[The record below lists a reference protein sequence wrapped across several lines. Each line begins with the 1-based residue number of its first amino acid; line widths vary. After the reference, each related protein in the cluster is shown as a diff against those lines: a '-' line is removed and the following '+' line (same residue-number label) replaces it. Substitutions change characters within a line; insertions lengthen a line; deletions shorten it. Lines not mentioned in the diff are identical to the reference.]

1 MRDKGRT
8 VDGNERKAAQV
19 LDECLRGI
27 ESGQV
32 TVEDCLRL
40 HPEFGDSLGPLLTLA
55 VQTQQGLAPAGP
67 SGVVRDQTE
76 ARLLNRLHKETASGL
91 RTPPPSIRRAW
102 RRQPAFAL
110 ASLSLILSLVVLTTG
125 VAYASTEALPGDL
138 LYPVKHGLE
147 QARLAIS
154 TTSEGDTALL
164 VGFADERLAEAEALA
179 AAGRLADLEL
189 ALQGYESEITALV
202 GLVEEVPAGAS
213 DGPLEDVES
222 RLSHHLEVLA
232 RVRTRVPASAQQA
245 IGNAIERAG
254 QGRSAIEQ
262 VRAGGNPSDQ
272 APGQQGR
279 PTDEPGGSPQ
289 GGRGHGGGS
298 GVNPAGNPN
307 HGHSGRS
314 VWPTPG
320 PPGEG

>member
-1 MRDKGRT
+1 MRDKGRI
-8 VDGNERKAAQV
+8 VDGSERKAAQV

-40 HPEFGDSLGPLLTLA
+40 HPEFRDSLGPLLALA
-55 VQTQQGLAPAGP
+55 VQTQQGLAPAAP
-67 SGVVRDQTE
+67 SGVVRDQIE

-102 RRQPAFAL
+102 SRRPAFAL
-110 ASLSLILSLVVLTTG
+110 ASLSLVLSLLVLTAG
-125 VAYASTEALPGDL
+125 VAYASAEALPGDL
-138 LYPVKHGLE
+138 LYTVKQGLE

-154 TTSEGDTALL
+154 TTPEGDTALL
-164 VGFADERLAEAEALA
+164 VSFADERLAEAEALA

-189 ALQGYESEITALV
+189 ALQGYEREITAL
-202 GLVEEVPAGAS
+202 LTLTEEVSTEGS
-213 DGPLEDVES
+213 TGLLENLES

-232 RVRTRVPASAQQA
+232 RVRTHVPVSAQQA

-262 VRAGGNPSDQ
+262 ARGRGNPSDQ
-272 APGQQGR
+272 APGQQGM
-279 PTDEPGGSPQ
+279 PTEQPHGNPQ
-289 GGRGHGGGS
+289 GDQGHGGG
-298 GVNPAGNPN
+298 GQAGGPN
-307 HGHSGRS
+307 NDRGGGSARATPS
-314 VWPTPG
+314 PTVA
-320 PPGEG
+320 E

>member
-40 HPEFGDSLGPLLTLA
+40 HPEFGGSLGPLLTLA
-55 VQTQQGLAPAGP
+55 VQTQQGLAPAAP
-67 SGVVRDQTE
+67 SGVVRGQIE
-76 ARLLNRLHKETASGL
+76 ARLLNRVHKETASGL

-102 RRQPAFAL
+102 SRRPVFAL
-110 ASLSLILSLVVLTTG
+110 ASLSLILSLLVLTTG

-138 LYPVKHGLE
+138 LYPVKQGLE

-154 TTSEGDTALL
+154 TTPEGDTALL

-179 AAGRLADLEL
+179 AAGRLADFEL
-189 ALQGYESEITALV
+189 ALQGYESEISALV
-202 GLVEEVPAGAS
+202 GLVEEVPAGVG
-213 DGPLEDVES
+213 DGPLEAVES

-232 RVRTRVPASAQQA
+232 RVRTHVPASAQQA

-262 VRAGGNPSDQ
+262 ARGRGNPSDQ

-279 PTDEPGGSPQ
+279 PAEQPPGNPQ
-289 GGRGHGGGS
+289 GDRGHGGG
-298 GVNPAGNPN
+298 GQAGGPN
-307 HGHSGRS
+307 NDRGGGSARATPS
-314 VWPTPG
+314 PTMA
-320 PPGEG
+320 E

>member
-1 MRDKGRT
+1 

-40 HPEFGDSLGPLLTLA
+40 HPEFRDSLGPLLALA
-55 VQTQQGLAPAGP
+55 VQTQQGLAPAAP
-67 SGVVRDQTE
+67 SSVVRDQTE
-76 ARLLNRLHKETASGL
+76 ARLLNRLHKETASGR
-91 RTPPPSIRRAW
+91 RTRPPLPRRAW
-102 RRQPAFAL
+102 RRPAFAL
-110 ASLSLILSLVVLTTG
+110 ASLSLILSLLVLTTG
-125 VAYASTEALPGDL
+125 VTYASAEALPGDL
-138 LYPVKHGLE
+138 LYPVKQGLE

-154 TTSEGDTALL
+154 TTPEGDTALL

-179 AAGRLADLEL
+179 AAGRLVDLES

-202 GLVEEVPAGAS
+202 GLAEEIPAGAS

-262 VRAGGNPSDQ
+262 ARGRGNPSDQ

-279 PTDEPGGSPQ
+279 PTEEPHGNPQ
-289 GGRGHGGGS
+289 GDRGHGGG
-298 GVNPAGNPN
+298 GQAGGPN
-307 HGHSGRS
+307 NDRGRGS
-314 VWPTPG
+314 PRPTPS
-320 PPGEG
+320 PTAAE

>member
-40 HPEFGDSLGPLLTLA
+40 HPEFRDSLGPLLTLA
-55 VQTQQGLAPAGP
+55 VQTQQGLAPAAP
-67 SGVVRDQTE
+67 SSVVRDQTE

-102 RRQPAFAL
+102 SRRPAFAL
-110 ASLSLILSLVVLTTG
+110 ASLSLILSVLILTTG
-125 VAYASTEALPGDL
+125 VAYASAEALPGDL
-138 LYPVKHGLE
+138 LYPVKQGLE

-154 TTSEGDTALL
+154 TTPEGDTALL
-164 VGFADERLAEAEALA
+164 VGFADERLAEVEALA
-179 AAGRLADLEL
+179 AAGRLADLES

-202 GLVEEVPAGAS
+202 GLAEEIPAGAS
-213 DGPLEDVES
+213 AGPLEDVES

-232 RVRTRVPASAQQA
+232 RVRTRAPASAQQA

-254 QGRSAIEQ
+254 QGRSAIEHA
-262 VRAGGNPSDQ
+262 RGRGNPSDQ

-279 PTDEPGGSPQ
+279 PTEEPHGNPQ
-289 GGRGHGGGS
+289 GDRGHGGG
-298 GVNPAGNPN
+298 GQAGGSNN
-307 HGHSGRS
+307 DRGRGS
-314 VWPTPG
+314 PRPTPS
-320 PPGEG
+320 PTVAE

>member
-1 MRDKGRT
+1 M
-8 VDGNERKAAQV
+8 DGNERKAAQV

-55 VQTQQGLAPAGP
+55 VQTQQGLAPAAP
-67 SGVVRDQTE
+67 SAVVRDQTE
-76 ARLLNRLHKETASGL
+76 ARLLNRLHKVTASGL

-102 RRQPAFAL
+102 SRRPAIAL
-110 ASLSLILSLVVLTTG
+110 ASLSLILSLLVLTTG

-138 LYPVKHGLE
+138 LYPVKQGLE

-154 TTSEGDTALL
+154 TTPEGDTALL

-179 AAGRLADLEL
+179 AAGRLADLES

-202 GLVEEVPAGAS
+202 SRTEEISTEAS
-213 DGPLEDVES
+213 TGFLEYLES

-262 VRAGGNPSDQ
+262 ARGRGNPSDQ

-279 PTDEPGGSPQ
+279 PDEGATDGQGNGLGS
-289 GGRGHGGGS
+289 GGGS
-298 GVNPAGNPN
+298 DEGR
-307 HGHSGRS
+307 HGSHPGQGTPRR
-314 VWPTPG
+314 PLEGTPG
-320 PPGEG
+320 PRGEG

>member
-1 MRDKGRT
+1 M
-8 VDGNERKAAQV
+8 DGNERKAAQV

-40 HPEFGDSLGPLLTLA
+40 HPEFRDSLGPLLALA
-55 VQTQQGLAPAGP
+55 VQTQQGLAPAAP
-67 SGVVRDQTE
+67 SSVVRDQTE
-76 ARLLNRLHKETASGL
+76 ARLLNRLHKETASGR
-91 RTPPPSIRRAW
+91 RTRPPLPRRAW
-102 RRQPAFAL
+102 RRPAFAL
-110 ASLSLILSLVVLTTG
+110 ASLSLILSLLVLTTG
-125 VAYASTEALPGDL
+125 VTYASAEALPGDL
-138 LYPVKHGLE
+138 LYPVKQGLE

-154 TTSEGDTALL
+154 TTPEGDTALL

-179 AAGRLADLEL
+179 AAGRLVDLES

-202 GLVEEVPAGAS
+202 GLAEEIPAGAS

-262 VRAGGNPSDQ
+262 ARGRGNPSDQ

-279 PTDEPGGSPQ
+279 PTEEPHGNPQ
-289 GGRGHGGGS
+289 GDRGHGGG
-298 GVNPAGNPN
+298 GQAGGPN
-307 HGHSGRS
+307 NDRGRGS
-314 VWPTPG
+314 PRPTPS
-320 PPGEG
+320 PTAAE